1 MSQDHED
8 DYDGHH
14 DHEDGDR
21 GHDHDS
27 DLATDL
33 SDERQMDNLYRN
45 SRSQGCLVL
54 LLAIPTVALAGLLL
68 S

>member
-1 MSQDHED
+1 MSHDHDD
-8 DYDGHH
+8 DYEGHH
-14 DHEDGDR
+14 DPVDGDR

-33 SDERQMDNLYRN
+33 SDERQMDNLHRN
-45 SRSQGCLVL
+45 SQSRGCLIL